1 MIVFHTLY
9 ALLYFLTFVAGA
21 AMLISAGFSPL
32 WLIALLVV
40 AVAASLIAERIALF
54 EIQWNRNQGDA
65 RRDLALLEAS
75 LSPSQTDG
83 RR

>member
-1 MIVFHTLY
+1 MLVFRTLY
-9 ALLYFLTFVAGA
+9 APLYFLIFVAGA
-21 AMLISAGFSPL
+21 AMFISAGFSPL
-32 WLIALLVV
+32 GFIALLVV
-40 AVAASLIAERIALF
+40 AIAASLIAERIALF

-65 RRDLALLEAS
+65 RRDLALLGAS